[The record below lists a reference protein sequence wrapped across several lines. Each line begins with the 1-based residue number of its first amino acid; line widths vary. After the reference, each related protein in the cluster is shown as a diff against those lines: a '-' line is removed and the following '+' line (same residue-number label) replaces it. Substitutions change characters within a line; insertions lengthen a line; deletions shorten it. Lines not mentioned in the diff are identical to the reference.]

1 MIMSKKAAE
10 KAEKQREQAAL
21 AELAA
26 VADQIKLQE
35 RKEYERRMIELKEQE
50 RRDREEREKELERQK
65 EAERKERERREAQ
78 EKKERE
84 ERERLERERKER
96 ERREKEEREAIE
108 KKERED
114 RERRE
119 RERREQE
126 KKDREEREAAQRE
139 AERIEKEKRRI
150 AKEDRRKA
158 EEELERQ
165 RQIKEAEQRERERL
179 EKIEAE
185 RLEKIR
191 KEKEKQE
198 RLEQYRRE
206 KLAKEEQERRE
217 AEIKERERR
226 EREEREAREA
236 AEKERLKQE
245 RLAREA
251 FEKDQREKERQKKKL
266 TKFLDRVTTQCLQK
280 QICTYVGT
288 GNMASMQFMYVC
300 MTCKKID
307 ICDICQN
314 FGCHAG
320 HDVYVKV
327 TDLDEKRTQLK
338 RESWCACSQN
348 GHECK
353 RTQEGPIMSPRV
365 HQQMI
370 EKASAGDSD
379 SSEPAKHNEEPPNN
393 RTGFGR
399 SESVNVSAKLSTA
412 DVPHSRPTGSPA
424 PRANFF
430 TNRGESARVLADSN
444 PSPRTRNDDKADTPP
459 EPTSGGRLNLAANR
473 SSNNFRAGSN
483 RTTVEESPMS
493 KLQRQL
499 DANKDAEVD
508 EEAEA
513 TRVMRSNNSTTDVG
527 ERKDSS
533 STNKHRRP
541 LVQVQGK

>member
-1 MIMSKKAAE
+1 MIKMSKKAAE

-26 VADQIKLQE
+26 VAEQIKLQE
-35 RKEYERRMIELKEQE
+35 RKEYEKRMLELKEQE
-50 RRDREEREKELERQK
+50 RREREEREKELERQK

-108 KKERED
+108 KKEREE

-126 KKDREEREAAQRE
+126 KKEREEREAAQRE
-139 AERIEKEKRRI
+139 AERLEKEKRRI
-150 AKEDRRKA
+150 AKEERRKA

-226 EREEREAREA
+226 EKEEREAREA

-251 FEKDQREKERQKKKL
+251 FERDLREKERQKKKL
-266 TKFLDRVTTQCLQK
+266 TKFLDRVTAQCLQK

-307 ICDICQN
+307 ICDICQS

-370 EKASAGDSD
+370 ERASAGDSD
-379 SSEPAKHNEEPPNN
+379 SSEPPKPTEETP
-393 RTGFGR
+393 RSGFGR
-399 SESVNVSAKLSTA
+399 SESVNVSAKLSTDSA
-412 DVPHSRPTGSPA
+412 HTRPTGSPA

-430 TNRGESARVLADSN
+430 TNRGESARVLDSN
-444 PSPRTRNDDKADTPP
+444 PSPRTRNDDKTDTPP
-459 EPTSGGRLNLAANR
+459 EPTSGGRLNLAHNR
-473 SSNNFRAGSN
+473 SSNNNFRAGSN

-499 DANKDAEVD
+499 DASKEAEVD

-513 TRVMRSNNSTTDVG
+513 TRVMRANNSTTDVG

-533 STNKHRRP
+533 NTSKHRRP